1 MKSIISKKEGEDYGK
16 KNIKNSC
23 ILSSLSNL
31 GCSGAKSSKNVESK
45 LSRSTMSWEWK
56 EISDETMELD
66 LSTSKA
72 LDEASVSKVKSER
85 TFVNRF
91 MKKPEHE
98 KGSKKR
104 TYIK

>member
-1 MKSIISKKEGEDYGK
+1 
-16 KNIKNSC
+16 
-23 ILSSLSNL
+23 
-31 GCSGAKSSKNVESK
+31 
-45 LSRSTMSWEWK
+45 
-56 EISDETMELD
+56 MELD